1 MGMSTKAK
9 LVKIYSG
16 SRKKAK
22 AFVTIEPGTGI
33 IRYNGMLLETLPEH
47 IQSIVSIPIKLIG
60 DKRFSVNIRIKTKGG
75 GVIGQAYAAA
85 IAISR
90 AIVDYFKDE
99 KDLKEKILSYDR
111 HLLIGDSRQKEPKKF
126 GGPGARRREQKSY
139 R

>member
-1 MGMSTKAK
+1 MSTRLKRR
-9 LVKIYSG
+9 VYSG

-22 AFVTIEPGTGI
+22 AFATIAPGTGVV
-33 IRYNGMLLETLPEH
+33 RYNGMLLEALPEV
-47 IQSIVSIPIKLIG
+47 IRSIISVPIKLLG
-60 DKRFSVNIRIKTKGG
+60 NNRFKVDIRVRTRGG
-75 GVIGQAYAAA
+75 GQIGQAYAAA

-99 KDLKEKILSYDR
+99 KDIKQKILSYDR
-111 HLLIGDSRQKEPKKF
+111 HLLIGDERQKEPKKF